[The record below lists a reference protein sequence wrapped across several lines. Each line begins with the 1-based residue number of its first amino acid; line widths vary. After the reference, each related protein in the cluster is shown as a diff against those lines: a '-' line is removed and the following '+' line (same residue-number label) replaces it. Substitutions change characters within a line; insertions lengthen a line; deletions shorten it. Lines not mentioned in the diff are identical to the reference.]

1 MTVGSSKFKA
11 AQRSLKE
18 KNCQKQADE
27 RQGMRPK
34 TGMHNGEIKDAP
46 EHHCQ
51 SRTMIDSE

>member
-34 TGMHNGEIKDAP
+34 TGMHNREIKDA
-46 EHHCQ
+46 Q
-51 SRTMIDSE
+51 SVTVKKGV